1 MAKFK
6 EGQCTYQVF
15 PVIVQFAMFI
25 LYPVY
30 PELKGKQCRAHD
42 YDYDKKN
49 LIQSRFFKDFRI
61 SLFEL
66 D

>member
-1 MAKFK
+1 M
-6 EGQCTYQVF
+6 YQVF
-15 PVIVQFAMFI
+15 PVIVIVQFAMFI

-42 YDYDKKN
+42 YDYDKEN
-49 LIQSRFFKDFRI
+49 LIQSRSFKDFRI
-61 SLFEL
+61 SLFAL